1 MKKMQYESPEVK
13 ILSVNAS
20 DILTTSGNE
29 NELEADVNR

>member
-1 MKKMQYESPEVK
+1 MQYESPEVK
-13 ILSVNAS
+13 ILSVNTS